1 MNNLCSFITEVAPLL
16 SLESPLSLLL
26 PFPLCMLSWAGWVPW
41 WHYGVTMMSPIA
53 APALSHPC
61 CDTPGFMIAVSWPTS
76 QSLLGVLWIAHGSAL
91 IITFLCR
98 RWLMRAGKPVFKTC
112 CCSEA
117 GPRQQWKSYPN
128 WYSSSAGYS
137 LSSKG
142 KTPWWCTA
150 YAQAAQYP
158 CVLCKDHFIGS
169 ESFLGHECS
178 RTTVSQMHFTE
189 VAKSLVLKHH
199 TVYLKNHSLIPFYLM
214 D

>member
-1 MNNLCSFITEVAPLL
+1 MNSLCSFIAEVAPLL

-53 APALSHPC
+53 APALSHSC

-91 IITFLCR
+91 ITTFLCR

-150 YAQAAQYP
+150 YAQAAQYL
-158 CVLCKDHFIGS
+158 CVFCKDHFI
-169 ESFLGHECS
+169 
-178 RTTVSQMHFTE
+178 E
-189 VAKSLVLKHH
+189 VLNPFWAMNVQGPLFHKCISLQWQKVWYWSITLL
-199 TVYLKNHSLIPFYLM
+199 T
-214 D
+214 